1 MKKLEVCSSSPCHS
15 RYYTNIAKDT
25 IQPHNEFNRQFLDL
39 LKKIFVYTPD
49 KRITAHQALKH
60 KWFKETLQDDGTEA
74 TRIRDEKAAAL
85 RKKEADEQR
94 RRAGYY

>member
-1 MKKLEVCSSSPCHS
+1 M
-15 RYYTNIAKDT
+15 KDT

-39 LKKIFVYTPD
+39 LKKIFVYTPE